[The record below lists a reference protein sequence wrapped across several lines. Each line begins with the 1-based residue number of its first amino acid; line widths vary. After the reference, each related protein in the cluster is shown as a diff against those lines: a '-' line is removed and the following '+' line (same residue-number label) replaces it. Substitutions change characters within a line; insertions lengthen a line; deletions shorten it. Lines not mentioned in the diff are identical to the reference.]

1 LNKGKLCGWP
11 TSETPRWQTVQYSEY
26 KEEGSS
32 YPHIT
37 FITLQ
42 SVNGGEKLLLG
53 ELAPLAQAICNRMGQ
68 EEFKEETDFPVRPI
82 PAFLFPSEY

>member
-11 TSETPRWQTVQYSEY
+11 TSKTPRWRTVQYSEY
-26 KEEGSS
+26 EEEGSS

-37 FITLQ
+37 LITLQ

-53 ELAPLAQAICNRMGQ
+53 EATRNRTGQ
-68 EEFKEETDFPVRPI
+68 EEPKDETDFPVRPI
-82 PAFLFPSEY
+82 HTFLFPSEY